1 MSNFLRTFERLILE
15 KTFLILK
22 LVFWGSLQSVI
33 RREVKTE
40 MAEMME
46 MRKRAEV
53 KLEVLIMKPKI
64 VGKIRLV
71 IALAVVRLVEYFMR
85 PLELILLME
94 RR

>member
-1 MSNFLRTFERLILE
+1 
-15 KTFLILK
+15 
-22 LVFWGSLQSVI
+22 
-33 RREVKTE
+33 
-40 MAEMME
+40 ME

-85 PLELILLME
+85 LLELILLME